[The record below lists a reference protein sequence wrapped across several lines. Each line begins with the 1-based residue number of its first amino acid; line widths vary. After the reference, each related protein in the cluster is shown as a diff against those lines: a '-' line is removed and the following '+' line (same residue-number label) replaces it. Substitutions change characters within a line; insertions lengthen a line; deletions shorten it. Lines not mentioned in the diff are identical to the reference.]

1 VSEIKA
7 IFVTVT
13 VEVKLV
19 VFCCLIA
26 CSLPMLSFS
35 ITQSVKQPA
44 QHWKRKKSC
53 GKKKKNI
60 ESKKKKIVTHFFA
73 LVVYRQKKKTKKQKL
88 ESEKGLKSFPSFF
101 IVSAFL
107 IVSGYFSQTIL
118 L

>member
-53 GKKKKNI
+53 DKNKKNI
-60 ESKKKKIVTHFFA
+60 ESKKKKNCDTFFC
-73 LVVYRQKKKTKKQKL
+73 VGCIPTKEENKKTK
-88 ESEKGLKSFPSFF
+88 
-101 IVSAFL
+101 
-107 IVSGYFSQTIL
+107 T
-118 L
+118 